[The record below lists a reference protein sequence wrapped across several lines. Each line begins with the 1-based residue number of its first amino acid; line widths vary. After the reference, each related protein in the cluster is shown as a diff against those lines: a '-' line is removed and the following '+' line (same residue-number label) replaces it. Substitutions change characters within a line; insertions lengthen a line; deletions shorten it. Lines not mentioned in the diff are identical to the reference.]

1 MSSSL
6 RSDDELLSGVSVG
19 TFRWKKDKS
28 FITLPEP
35 TTSTTFELRGWG
47 PYLTARA
54 GASFIKTVQQ
64 DLATIDALS
73 FPLSLLFT
81 MTRLSLTPST
91 FQNQG
96 ITELHIVIAGA
107 TAHAEQ
113 RLLFDTNYWMEIGYV
128 YKNIP
133 KIYLH
138 FVGPEAATAATLKK
152 SFTTKKINKNS
163 NGKKSKKKNKK
174 NKPMAPR
181 VTKNTCVEHFRGT
194 SIDFFKQNPL
204 LLNQNEKATRATIV
218 IGFNPGFGSGN
229 APIVASWTK
238 DLLTLSDTNVPIIF
252 TQANDYSDLVGELL
266 VLQQI
271 VGSKFVMT
279 PTRNAF
285 PMATTAHEPGRRE
298 SWSCGNSFTYT
309 IQGWNGKE
317 SKRRGAIYIKEPRT
331 LARSLAQ
338 VVTLQQQMDKKGGTP
353 PGMQGGGKMPPI
365 RMRVDETGQL
375 DMGWKGTKDGAT
387 EGTKSTIT
395 ASSATT
401 KSTTAESSTTTK
413 SSTTTSTPTTAP
425 VKLVKKKVSK
435 LEVEV
440 LEEEKVKEEMKKK
453 KKIPEQKKVETKS
466 TRRSKEEIA
475 AHRSFMEDLGK
486 HAKSIGFMPDMSMI
500 DEGKKLAAEGRVQQQ
515 QQQTTRS
522 SQQQQPEE
530 NAKKNQKVEIP
541 KLALELDY

>member
-35 TTSTTFELRGWG
+35 TSSTTFELRGWG

-387 EGTKSTIT
+387 EGTKST
-395 ASSATT
+395 TT
-401 KSTTAESSTTTK
+401 TESTTAESSTTTK
-413 SSTTTSTPTTAP
+413 SSTTTRTPTTAP

-453 KKIPEQKKVETKS
+453 KKIPEQKKEEIKS

-530 NAKKNQKVEIP
+530 NANENQKVEIP